1 MTVVGAHRPSAA
13 TVSRTLLAI
22 LASGPLRLLGP
33 RDLPAARPTGWPT
46 VARPAAGLRRR
57 VALDCR

>member
-1 MTVVGAHRPSAA
+1 VRTHRPSAA

-22 LASGPLRLLGP
+22 LASGPLYDSSGLAIFLPLDPRVGP
-33 RDLPAARPTGWPT
+33 LVARPT
-46 VARPAAGLRRR
+46 AGLRRR